1 MDMVSV
7 QNYSFSQKTK
17 LIKNGCQMNGS
28 RTMTNGHDY
37 DIIKNFE
44 IGHSEFMKIQ
54 RYEDLIGNNNHGF
67 YNWYEYIT
75 SIKMLV

>member
-1 MDMVSV
+1 
-7 QNYSFSQKTK
+7 
-17 LIKNGCQMNGS
+17 MNGS

-67 YNWYEYIT
+67 YN
-75 SIKMLV
+75 